1 MAPKDWSDV
10 RAGSIL
16 RTSDMPV
23 SVDERRDVERDDE
36 LREFVAARGAA
47 LSRAAFLL
55 TGNREAAEDLV
66 QETYMVMVRRWRR
79 IDSVDPEPYVR
90 RILYSRFVDGWRRRR
105 RLLEVATENLP
116 ESPRTPDLSTDRAAD
131 PATATADRVSLA
143 AALAGLAPRQRAVVV
158 LRFYEDLTEVATA
171 EVLGI
176 SPSTVKSQTRAALQR
191 LRELAPGLAAADQIS
206 REEGE
211 VR

>member
-1 MAPKDWSDV
+1 MTLKDWSQAP
-10 RAGSIL
+10 AGSIL
-16 RTSDMPV
+16 RTTSDMPV
-23 SVDERRDVERDDE
+23 SVDERRDVERDDA
-36 LREFVAARGAA
+36 LKEFVAARGAA

-116 ESPRTPDLSTDRAAD
+116 ETPT
-131 PATATADRVSLA
+131 
-143 AALAGLAPRQRAVVV
+143 
-158 LRFYEDLTEVATA
+158 
-171 EVLGI
+171 
-176 SPSTVKSQTRAALQR
+176 
-191 LRELAPGLAAADQIS
+191 
-206 REEGE
+206 
-211 VR
+211 